1 MDIQYRLADFRLM
14 YLTRA
19 LYPKLFPTSLW
30 VDIVVSCHKN
40 DIIAKKAAG
49 LLTPLSLLYTQKKIA
64 HFFIFAKNSK
74 PVLGIKIHMCMCSLQ
89 TVSVSS
95 VFVCM

>member
-1 MDIQYRLADFRLM
+1 M

-40 DIIAKKAAG
+40 DIIAKKAAAISII
-49 LLTPLSLLYTQKKIA
+49 PKRKSLIFSIFAPKIA
-64 HFFIFAKNSK
+64 IQF
-74 PVLGIKIHMCMCSLQ
+74 
-89 TVSVSS
+89 
-95 VFVCM
+95 